1 MQRHPTGLYFS
12 FAANPGNFT
21 AQAQA
26 GKGDDM
32 ADMSREGRHSIGTV
46 TRKSFLAT

>member
-1 MQRHPTGLYFS
+1 MQRHPICLYFS

-32 ADMSREGRHSIGTV
+32 ADMAQYRHGDKKI
-46 TRKSFLAT
+46 FLGDVG